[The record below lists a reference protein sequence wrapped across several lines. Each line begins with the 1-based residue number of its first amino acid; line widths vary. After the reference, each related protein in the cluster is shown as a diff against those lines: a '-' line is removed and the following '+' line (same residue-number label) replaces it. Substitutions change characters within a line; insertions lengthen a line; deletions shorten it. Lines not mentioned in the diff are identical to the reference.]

1 MDANVKSSVPTL
13 IRVAKEEQA
22 QLKQLGYLIA
32 TRQDVIKRV
41 IELLEGPAFNDSS
54 PPLSVTHPIRI
65 RDPVSDNSQT
75 SFADRFNDYPR
86 KGSKQEK
93 IRYVLAKKN
102 VAMLSTQIQDAIRE
116 IEGPTKSKDTLKN
129 FHYMIN
135 SMVSQNEVMNG
146 RLSNRRYTFYILPN
160 FLNDIGQLKEE
171 HIPDSKS
178 FGNLDESSRNKI
190 VDCFLN

>member
-1 MDANVKSSVPTL
+1 MDASVKSSVPTL

-22 QLKQLGYLIA
+22 QLKQLSNLIA

-54 PPLSVTHPIRI
+54 PPLSVVQSIRI
-65 RDPVSDNSQT
+65 RDPISDNSQT
-75 SFADRFNDYPR
+75 SFAHRYDDYPR
-86 KGSKQEK
+86 KGSRQEK
-93 IRYVLAKKN
+93 IAYVLAKKN
-102 VAMLSTQIQDAIRE
+102 VAMLSSQIQDLIRE
-116 IEGPTKSKDTLKN
+116 IEGPTKSKDSLKN

-135 SMVSQNEVMNG
+135 SMVANNEILVG
-146 RLSNRRYTFYILPN
+146 RLTNRRYTFYILPG

-171 HIPDSKS
+171 HIPEVKS
-178 FGNLDESSRNKI
+178 FGNLDDASRNKI

>member
-1 MDANVKSSVPTL
+1 MDASVKSSVPTL

-22 QLKQLGYLIA
+22 QLKQLSNLIA

-41 IELLEGPAFNDSS
+41 IELLEGPAFNNSS
-54 PPLSVTHPIRI
+54 PPLSVAQSIRI

-75 SFADRFNDYPR
+75 SFAHRYDDYPR
-86 KGSKQEK
+86 KGSRQEK
-93 IRYVLAKKN
+93 IAYVLSKKN
-102 VAMLSTQIQDAIRE
+102 VAMLSVQIQDSIRE

-135 SMVSQNEVMNG
+135 SMASNNEVLVG
-146 RLSNRRYTFYILPN
+146 RLTNRRYTFYILPC

-171 HIPDSKS
+171 HIPDAKS
-178 FGNLDESSRNKI
+178 FGNLDEANRNKI
-190 VDCFLN
+190 TDCFLN